1 MYGRSANSNSL
12 DPVGSR
18 HPVRMALLSGEKIVT
33 SVLENL
39 TEKLALKIGPRPT
52 NV

>member
-1 MYGRSANSNSL
+1 MCGQIEKCHSL
-12 DPVGSR
+12 YLVVLR
-18 HPVRMALLSGEKIVT
+18 HPVRMALLSGENIVT